1 MAQVQALVWWP
12 CAGSVA
18 GGGLVVSLAAETGFV
33 LSIDTSANLGGGGG
47 KLVSSRLAGGKLV
60 SSMSALDVVGGDA
73 AVAGRGC
80 PSTSSAAGAGPRC
93 CDHWPRMPKTSTS
106 IQSPRLSQGEYLVYI
121 GGECC
126 PTETNNTAKKAGGS
140 RPAETGLARAVS
152 GERGNFGL
160 KSIPRPVSELVET
173 HASFR
178 LSGWCPT
185 VRIPTS
191 LVP

>member
-106 IQSPRLSQGEYLVYI
+106 IQSPRLSQGEYLVWCI
-121 GGECC
+121 SLANAAPRKQTRQQRKLEAVGQRRL
-126 PTETNNTAKKAGGS
+126 GS
-140 RPAETGLARAVS
+140 QGLYQVNEAIS
-152 GERGNFGL
+152 G
-160 KSIPRPVSELVET
+160 
-173 HASFR
+173 
-178 LSGWCPT
+178 
-185 VRIPTS
+185 
-191 LVP
+191 